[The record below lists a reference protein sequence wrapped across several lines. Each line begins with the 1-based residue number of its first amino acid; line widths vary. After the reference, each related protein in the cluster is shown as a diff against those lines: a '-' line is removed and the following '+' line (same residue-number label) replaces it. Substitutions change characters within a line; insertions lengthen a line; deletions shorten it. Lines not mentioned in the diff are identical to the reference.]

1 MEPITFDRD
10 RRFSLREAS
19 DAWCDASA
27 PELTHVD
34 ISRVYAV
41 RGAVRGIE
49 VGRCELE
56 HARSNGRAPDFI
68 HPSGFISV
76 AARAEDFARIL
87 MMSSHFRAHRFQ
99 ASGEAIR

>member
-10 RRFSLREAS
+10 RRFTREAS

-68 HPSGFISV
+68 HPSGFIYLRPSQ
-76 AARAEDFARIL
+76 AEDFARNINDVITL
-87 MMSSHFRAHRFQ
+87 SSPPV
-99 ASGEAIR
+99 SSIR